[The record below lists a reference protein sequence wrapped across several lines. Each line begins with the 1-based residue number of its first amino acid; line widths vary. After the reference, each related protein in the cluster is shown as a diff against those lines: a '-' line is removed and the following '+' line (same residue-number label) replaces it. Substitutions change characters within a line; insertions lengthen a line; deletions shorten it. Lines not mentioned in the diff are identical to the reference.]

1 MRLAAAAVL
10 LLAGC
15 GTTPANEAQPEGS
28 ASVVI
33 QSEDAIDGRRPELTL
48 ICGANGNSFSLAL
61 VRPFE
66 GDATGATGIVKVD
79 DGVASRLG
87 LVWLGEDRWA
97 PDLDAAAE
105 SAIVRT
111 MLAGRSIY
119 FSGPEQVTERV
130 YRWDL
135 TRIGS
140 GIADVRT
147 RCG

>member
-1 MRLAAAAVL
+1 MRLAALAL
-10 LLAGC
+10 LALAGC
-15 GTTPANEAQPEGS
+15 NGAAKNEAGPEGQ
-28 ASVVI
+28 ASVVV
-33 QSEDAIDGRRPELTL
+33 QSEDGIDGRRPELTL
-48 ICGANGNSFSLAL
+48 ICGSGGGSFSLAL

-66 GDATGATGIVKVD
+66 GDSAGLTGIVKVD
-79 DGVASRLG
+79 DGAASRIG

-97 PDLDAAAE
+97 PDLSAE
-105 SAIVRT
+105 AETEITRQ

-135 TRIGS
+135 TRIGA
-140 GIADVRT
+140 GLAELRE

>member
-1 MRLAAAAVL
+1 MPLIATLRANSSRY
-10 LLAGC
+10 
-15 GTTPANEAQPEGS
+15 PAPFDGM
-28 ASVVI
+28 VI
-33 QSEDAIDGRRPELTL
+33 QAVND
-48 ICGANGNSFSLAL
+48 
-61 VRPFE
+61 FE

-79 DGVASRLG
+79 DGAASRLG

-135 TRIGS
+135 TRIGA
-140 GIADVRT
+140 GIADLRA